1 VDILGTILDLPIFQ
15 TVTNVD
21 EDCLTI
27 NINRPTGTTSS
38 SKLPVLFWIFGGGF
52 ELGSTLM
59 YDGASLVADS
69 ITQGKL
75 IIFVGVNYRVGGFGF
90 LPGSEILADGSGN
103 LGLLDQRLGLK
114 CVADNI
120 EAFGGDPEKVT
131 IWGESARATSVFDQM
146 ALYDGDN
153 TSMEKHYSVEE

>member
-1 VDILGTILDLPIFQ
+1 VAGDTGPVVVLDYA
-15 TVTNVD
+15 D

-69 ITQGKL
+69 ITQGKP
-75 IIFVGVNYRVGGFGF
+75 IIFVGANYRVGGFGF
-90 LPGSEILADGSGN
+90 LPGSEILADGSAN
-103 LGLLDQRLGLK
+103 LGLLD
-114 CVADNI
+114 
-120 EAFGGDPEKVT
+120 
-131 IWGESARATSVFDQM
+131 
-146 ALYDGDN
+146 
-153 TSMEKHYSVEE
+153 